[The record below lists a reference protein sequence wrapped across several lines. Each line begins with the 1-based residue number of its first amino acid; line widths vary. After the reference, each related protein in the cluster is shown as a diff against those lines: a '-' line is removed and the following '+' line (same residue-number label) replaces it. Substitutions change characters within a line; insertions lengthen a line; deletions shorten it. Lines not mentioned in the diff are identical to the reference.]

1 MSKCFPKEKPFE
13 YLRHKNGDN
22 YSAETISNWYVARAY
37 VLDKLK
43 DVAIGPTSNEHL
55 HAVVMGDSPM
65 MLSTVREVALLA
77 HFANFDEAS
86 GSNRSVI
93 TIVSGNDSIVEEL
106 RKEEYL
112 CNLLDYCKYS
122 VYGSAPINADSFL
135 DVEFE
140 IERSL
145 PSADKGGLV
154 VELSD
159 NDANDFL
166 KTVRMDDIMSIDTRK
181 AVYVGRIYELGVL
194 IDNLPAEDIHSPKRY
209 KMALDTFE
217 HNFLQK
223 PMTQLINP
231 EKWSANLI
239 QAKNGFSSICCA
251 DCFELRTRGMEQCSN
266 NKKKDSDKVWED
278 HIEALSI
285 SEHARWVTERLIMG
299 VRFYTKQERI
309 CDERSFGGAKKQY
322 RNRMKKNAS
331 DPVSIDICS
340 FAELRRINPGDMKY
354 DSFLMLAI
362 PKILERIK
370 EEDKV

>member
-1 MSKCFPKEKPFE
+1 MSKPIEKERPLE
-13 YLRHKNGDN
+13 YLRHKNGDS
-22 YSAETISNWYVARAY
+22 YPAETIRNWYVARAY
-37 VLDKLK
+37 VLDRLK
-43 DVAIGPTSNEHL
+43 GVAIGSTSNEHL
-55 HAVVMGDSPM
+55 HVVVASDSPL
-65 MLSTVREVALLA
+65 MLSAVREVALLA

-86 GSNRSVI
+86 GRNRSVI
-93 TIVSGNDSIVEEL
+93 TVVSNNDNIVEAL
-106 RKEEYL
+106 KKEEYL

-122 VYGSAPINADSFL
+122 VYGAAPVNTDSFL

-140 IERSL
+140 IIRNL
-145 PSADKGGLV
+145 SAAEKSGIV
-154 VELSD
+154 VELSE
-159 NDANDFL
+159 NDADAFL
-166 KTVRMDDIMSIDTRK
+166 KTARMDDIMSIDTRI

-194 IDNLPAEDIHSPKRY
+194 IDNLPAEDIHSPRRY

-223 PMTQLINP
+223 PMTQLIKP
-231 EKWSANLI
+231 ERWKADLI

-251 DCFELRTRGMEQCSN
+251 DCFELRARGMEQCG
-266 NKKKDSDKVWED
+266 NKKKDSDKAWED

-299 VRFYTKQERI
+299 VRFYTKEERI
-309 CDERSFGGAKKQY
+309 RDERSFGGAKKQY

-370 EEDKV
+370 EEDK